1 MFRTLSKLS
10 RLPVAIAIS
19 AAAFGASA
27 GTTPKTSAAAT
38 PPDAQARYQQE
49 RAACLDG
56 SSPQDRA
63 TCLRE
68 AGAALS
74 EARQG
79 NLSDGQGSLR
89 RNRVE
94 RCNVLPS
101 DQRIDCIARMRG
113 EGTTEGSVSGGGIL
127 REKVTI
133 VPAPTGVASAPA
145 TR

>member
-1 MFRTLSKLS
+1 MSTTLS
-10 RLPVAIAIS
+10 RLTRFPLAIAI
-19 AAAFGASA
+19 AAAAVGASA
-27 GTTPKTSAAAT
+27 GTSVKTGAAGA

-68 AGAALS
+68 AAAALS

-94 RCNVLPS
+94 RCNVLPD
-101 DQRIDCIARMRG
+101 DQRIDCLARMRG

-133 VPAPTGVASAPA
+133 VPAPAGVASAPA

>member
-10 RLPVAIAIS
+10 RLPVAIAIA

-113 EGTTEGSVSGGGIL
+113 EGTTEGSVSGGGIV